1 MVEALEMK
9 AIDRFRVDGKTAI
22 VTGASRGLGREIA
35 NALASG
41 GANLLLTAR
50 DKAALETVRAEV
62 EKEYGVRAVVRTGDV
77 RSPEF
82 CDELVRDAVG
92 EFGRLDV
99 LVNNAGVNI
108 RGSIESVTPEEFDEV
123 MSINAKAPWLLCRAA
138 AATFKKQK
146 SGRVIHI
153 ASTLGLIGMADRS
166 LYCSSKGALVQLTRE
181 LAVEWAPH
189 NITVNAVCPGPF
201 ETEMNA
207 SLIADEAKYK
217 DFASKTAMKRW
228 GKPGELGGVVL
239 FLASDAASYVTG
251 ALLPVDGGWVA
262 F

>member
-1 MVEALEMK
+1 ML
-9 AIDRFRVDGKTAI
+9 FR
-22 VTGASRGLGREIA
+22 S
-35 NALASG
+35 
-41 GANLLLTAR
+41 
-50 DKAALETVRAEV
+50 
-62 EKEYGVRAVVRTGDV
+62 
-77 RSPEF
+77 
-82 CDELVRDAVG
+82 
-92 EFGRLDV
+92 
-99 LVNNAGVNI
+99 
-108 RGSIESVTPEEFDEV
+108 
-123 MSINAKAPWLLCRAA
+123 WLLCRAA
-138 AATFKKQK
+138 AATLKGQN

-181 LAVEWAPH
+181 LATEWAPY

-207 SLIADEAKYK
+207 SLIADEVKYR
-217 DFASKTAMKRW
+217 DFAAKTAMKRW

-262 F
+262 Y